1 MSSHLHCD
9 GQELPII
16 ATDVRFDESLELVG
30 TGHGSVCKLL
40 IGARPIVPA
49 CTRVGRRDQPVKRRC
64 SVASS
69 WPLRLEFWGVRS
81 AALRRTS
88 DPGSYAE
95 SDPAL
100 AGDDH
105 EPSRLRSYIYLVRV
119 PRLPSRTPTATQPS
133 RPSSGINTFSA
144 ASALPPHPSQPNA
157 APSPVPPGAGR
168 ADRPTGP
175 PGDRAAPTSQG
186 RGRRSAGACL
196 APALRSPGG
205 AARRGRCR

>member
-40 IGARPIVPA
+40 IGLRPIVPA
-49 CTRVGRRDQPVKRRC
+49 CTRVGRRDRPVKRRC

-81 AALRRTS
+81 AALMRTS

-105 EPSRLRSYIYLVRV
+105 EPSRLRTYIYVVRV
-119 PRLPSRTPTATQPS
+119 PRPCPLEH
-133 RPSSGINTFSA
+133 
-144 ASALPPHPSQPNA
+144 PPRLSL
-157 APSPVPPGAGR
+157 
-168 ADRPTGP
+168 
-175 PGDRAAPTSQG
+175 
-186 RGRRSAGACL
+186 L
-196 APALRSPGG
+196 APAAASTPSLPHRRYRHIPPSPTPHPAMRHKVQVELIGLLARQVIAPLRPVKEGLG
-205 AARRGRCR
+205 EAPARAWLRRFEAQA